1 MAWDSLAPAA
11 ARAHDVPV
19 VMSRSRRPSP
29 CRGRSERLRPIP
41 SPVRPTRRPG
51 ARLAVAAGATVL
63 LTAGCDARSAYENA
77 FSLGFPDPVTD
88 QGKTTYDLWLG
99 TAAAAFVVGLFVWG
113 LIFYACFRYRKR
125 SDQLP
130 RQVRYNL
137 PIEVLYTVLPFVIIA
152 VLFYYTAVTENGIDK
167 ISKNPDVTIGVI
179 GFQWNWTFNY
189 EDGDPNTVDPSVT
202 GIPGQPAQL
211 ILPTDRTVRFIET
224 SNDVIHSFWVPKF
237 LFKRDVV
244 PGRQNQFEVTIRQQG
259 TYIGRCAEL
268 CGEKHDRMDFRIKV
282 VSPQEYD
289 AFIALQRATPST
301 TGTAAAQAGSPAGV
315 SAHASVQPVGSSS

>member
-1 MAWDSLAPAA
+1 M
-11 ARAHDVPV
+11 
-19 VMSRSRRPSP
+19 
-29 CRGRSERLRPIP
+29 
-41 SPVRPTRRPG
+41 
-51 ARLAVAAGATVL
+51 L
-63 LTAGCDARSAYENA
+63 LTAGCDARSVYEDS

-88 QGKTTYDLWLG
+88 EGKNIYDLWLG
-99 TAAAAFVVGLFVWG
+99 SVAAALVVGLFVWG
-113 LIFYACFRYRKR
+113 LIFYAVVRYRKR
-125 SDQLP
+125 TDELP

-137 PIEVLYTVLPFVIIA
+137 PIEVLYTVIPFVIVA
-152 VLFYYTAVTENGIDK
+152 VLFYYTAISENRLNK

-189 EDGDPNTVDPSVT
+189 EDGDEGTVDPSVT

-211 ILPTDRTVRFIET
+211 VLPTDRTIRFIET

-244 PGRQNQFEVTIRQQG
+244 PGRANQFEITIRQQG

-268 CGEKHDRMDFRIKV
+268 CGEKHDRMNFQVKV

-289 AFIALQRATPST
+289 AFLASQRST
-301 TGTAAAQAGSPAGV
+301 TSAVAAAAP
-315 SAHASVQPVGSSS
+315 ASVQPAGSPS